1 MWQAEPAF
9 FMKERLH
16 LNKINIAIDGPAGAG
31 KSTVARKVAGLLGYI
46 YVDTGAMYR
55 AVTWEM
61 LRSGIDPEDSSKV
74 IPAAKGLDIR
84 LLPGASSQV
93 VLVNGED
100 VTEHLRSNE
109 VSNKVSYVARIAE
122 VRTLLVDIQQAMASS
137 RGVVMD
143 GRDIGTKV
151 LPDAELKVF
160 LTASVRRRAERRY
173 LELQERAESVTLEQL
188 ADEIAERDKLDSE
201 RVTSP
206 LEQAP
211 DAILIDSTDMS
222 IDQVVDRIV
231 ELSLERRGE
240 VR

>member
-1 MWQAEPAF
+1 
-9 FMKERLH
+9 MKGRLH

-46 YVDTGAMYR
+46 YIDTGAMYR

-61 LRSGIDPEDSSKV
+61 LRSGIDPEDSNKV
-74 IPAAKGLDIR
+74 IPAVKGLDIR
-84 LLPGASSQV
+84 LLPGATSQV

-122 VRTLLVDIQQAMASS
+122 VRTLLVDIQQEMASS

-151 LPDAELKVF
+151 LPNAELKVF
-160 LTASVRRRAERRY
+160 LTASVHRRAERRF
-173 LELQERAESVTLEQL
+173 LELQERAENVTLEQL
-188 ADEIAERDKLDSE
+188 ANEIAERDKLDSE

-206 LEQAP
+206 LVQAP
-211 DAILIDSTDMS
+211 DAILIDSTELS

-231 ELSLERRGE
+231 ELSLERRRE
-240 VR
+240 V